1 MKANSTLIKQVIGM
15 VILFT
20 LVLSAVVFSELR
32 FNEVVCKGIDISVD
46 SDNEK
51 ALLSKNDI
59 KLVVSEQGT
68 DYFLDKPI
76 TQISLRKIE
85 ERVKRIPLVK
95 SCEAHHD
102 FSGVISISVK
112 EYKPIARIV
121 RSTIGTSPYTDQY
134 ISEDG
139 KFIGTSPLFT
149 PRIIVT
155 GGPYFDGKRD
165 IQDKRGKTLIPFFQY
180 IENNEFWKAQ
190 ISQIIVAKDGG
201 IVLIPTIGT
210 TRIDFGLATNI
221 ENKFKKLF
229 IFYQKV
235 IPNKGWNK
243 YSWVQLKYK
252 NQVICE

>member
-1 MKANSTLIKQVIGM
+1 MKANAALIKQVIGM

-20 LVLSAVVFSELR
+20 LVLSAVVFAEIS
-32 FNEVVCKGIDISVD
+32 FNEVVCKGVEITLD
-46 SDNEK
+46 SENEK
-51 ALLSKNDI
+51 ALLSKKDI
-59 KLVVSEQGT
+59 KLMVSEQGT
-68 DYFLDKPI
+68 EYFLDKPI
-76 TQISLRKIE
+76 SQISLRKIE
-85 ERVKRIPLVK
+85 ERIKRIPLVK

-102 FSGVISISVK
+102 FSGVISVSVK

-121 RSTIGTSPYTDQY
+121 RSTVGTSPYPDQY

-155 GGPYFDGKRD
+155 GGAYFDGKRD
-165 IQDKRGKTLIPFFQY
+165 LQDKRGKTLIPFFQF

-210 TRIDFGLATNI
+210 TRIDFGLPINI

-243 YSWVQLKYK
+243 YRWVQLKYK
-252 NQVICE
+252 NQLICE

>member
-1 MKANSTLIKQVIGM
+1 M
-15 VILFT
+15 
-20 LVLSAVVFSELR
+20 
-32 FNEVVCKGIDISVD
+32 
-46 SDNEK
+46 
-51 ALLSKNDI
+51 
-59 KLVVSEQGT
+59 
-68 DYFLDKPI
+68 
-76 TQISLRKIE
+76 
-85 ERVKRIPLVK
+85 
-95 SCEAHHD
+95 
-102 FSGVISISVK
+102 
-112 EYKPIARIV
+112 
-121 RSTIGTSPYTDQY
+121 
-134 ISEDG
+134 
-139 KFIGTSPLFT
+139 
-149 PRIIVT
+149 
-155 GGPYFDGKRD
+155 KRD

>member
-1 MKANSTLIKQVIGM
+1 MKANATLIKQVIGM

-20 LVLSAVVFSELR
+20 LVLSAVVFSEIS
-32 FNEVVCKGIDISVD
+32 FNQVVCKGVAINVD

-51 ALLSKNDI
+51 ALLSKKDI
-59 KLVVSEQGT
+59 KLMVSELGT

-102 FSGVISISVK
+102 FSGVVTVSVK

-121 RSTIGTSPYTDQY
+121 RSTIGASPYPDQY

-149 PRIIVT
+149 PRIIIT
-155 GGPYFDGKRD
+155 GGAYFNGKRD
-165 IQDKRGKTLIPFFQY
+165 LQDKRSKTLIPFFQF
-180 IENNEFWKAQ
+180 IGNNAFWKAQ
-190 ISQIIVAKDGG
+190 ISQVIVAKDGG

-210 TRIDFGLATNI
+210 TRIDFGLPVNI

-235 IPNKGWNK
+235 IPNKGWNT

>member
-1 MKANSTLIKQVIGM
+1 MKANATLIKQVIGM

-20 LVLSAVVFSELR
+20 LVLSAVVFAEIS
-32 FNEVVCKGIDISVD
+32 FNQVVCKGVAINVD

-51 ALLSKNDI
+51 ALLSKKDI
-59 KLVVSEQGT
+59 KLMVSELGT

-85 ERVKRIPLVK
+85 DRVKRIPLVK

-102 FSGVISISVK
+102 FSGVVTVSVK

-121 RSTIGTSPYTDQY
+121 RSTIGSSPYPDQY

-149 PRIIVT
+149 PRIIIT
-155 GGPYFDGKRD
+155 GGAYFNGKQD
-165 IQDKRGKTLIPFFQY
+165 LQDKRSKTLIPFFQF
-180 IENNEFWKAQ
+180 IENNAFWKAQ
-190 ISQIIVAKDGG
+190 ISQVIVAKDGG

-210 TRIDFGLATNI
+210 TRIDFGLPVNI

-229 IFYQKV
+229 IFYQKI
-235 IPNKGWNK
+235 IPNKGWNT